1 MTMSERR
8 PFRRRNRPEDT
19 PAPAPAPRPDPQ
31 AEALAKAQ
39 AEAEAQAEVQ
49 REAEAAAEDQRRR
62 AEAAGDQAR
71 RQAEAAAQA
80 QADAE
85 AEEQRRQAEAAARTR
100 AKAAAEAR
108 AAREAENARAQ
119 VEADA
124 ASAPIPATDQR
135 WSALTPFPV
144 DLAHLD
150 RHRIVTAR
158 REDPAHTAFDILRT
172 KLVQTL
178 AERGWSRV
186 AITSPTKDC
195 GKTFTAANLAIS
207 LSRQEALRTVLLD
220 CDLRRP
226 SLHKVMGVKTP
237 GSMGDMLRGRV
248 PAEQHLLRMGP
259 NSFHAGPN
267 LAFGFNQIPESYP
280 AELLQDPG
288 TATALAALQE
298 RLKPDVMLFDLP
310 PALYFDDVMAFRA
323 QFDGVL
329 LVIGGGL
336 STEKEIRE
344 VERRLGD
351 QTPLL
356 GMILNKAEGTN
367 LGKYS
372 Y

>member
-19 PAPAPAPRPDPQ
+19 PAPTPRPDPQ
-31 AEALAKAQ
+31 AEALLKAQAQ
-39 AEAEAQAEVQ
+39 AEAQ
-49 REAEAAAEDQRRR
+49 REAEADAEDQRRS
-62 AEAAGDQAR
+62 AEAA
-71 RQAEAAAQA
+71 A

-124 ASAPIPATDQR
+124 ASAPTPGTDQR

-237 GSMGDMLRGRV
+237 GSILKAGQELREG
-248 PAEQHLLRMGP
+248 
-259 NSFHAGPN
+259 
-267 LAFGFNQIPESYP
+267 
-280 AELLQDPG
+280 
-288 TATALAALQE
+288 ALA
-298 RLKPDVMLFDLP
+298 
-310 PALYFDDVMAFRA
+310 
-323 QFDGVL
+323 
-329 LVIGGGL
+329 
-336 STEKEIRE
+336 
-344 VERRLGD
+344 
-351 QTPLL
+351 
-356 GMILNKAEGTN
+356 
-367 LGKYS
+367 
-372 Y
+372 